1 LGVFFG
7 KQENGVEILKI
18 PGAGHTDILE
28 TENNGRKFLL
38 FSELFST
45 DFLTVWISGVNVWQ
59 IG

>member
-1 LGVFFG
+1 MEIFTKPGD
-7 KQENGVEILKI
+7 ENIHAATEEVII
-18 PGAGHTDILE
+18 FTPDILQD
-28 TENNGRKFLL
+28 LL